1 MSDQT
6 LDLSEKGKSRD
17 GQVISLNRRLFMQL
31 LAFGDCRNLGLLIEA
46 LEEKQMYGVLYVDIN
61 DPQGVALLT
70 FSEDPDYFVTTVR
83 DFLNSEPFI
92 SLTPKPEYTMLGRTY
107 SIGYERNLEDML
119 IYRSAQRVCNPA
131 WPWAVWYP
139 LRRKGSFEQLP
150 RDEQMQLLE
159 EHGKI
164 GRAYGKAD
172 YGHDIRLAC
181 YGIDKNDN
189 EFVVALLGSQLFPLS
204 SIVQAMRKTKQTSEH
219 MAKMGPFFVGKA
231 VWQKNWEEP

>member
-1 MSDQT
+1 MNNQT

-17 GQVISLNRRLFMQL
+17 GEVISLNRRLFMQL

-46 LEEKQMYGVLYVDIN
+46 LEEKEMHGALYLDVN
-61 DPQGVALLT
+61 DPQGVALVT
-70 FSEDPDYFVTTVR
+70 FSEEPDYFVTTVR
-83 DFLNSEPFI
+83 DFLNAEPFI

-107 SIGYERNLEDML
+107 SIGYERNLEDVL
-119 IYRSAQRVCNPA
+119 IKRSARRVCNPE

-150 RDEQMQLLE
+150 RDQQMQLLG

-164 GRAYGKAD
+164 GRAYGEAG

-181 YGIDKNDN
+181 HGIDKNDN
-189 EFVVALLGSQLFPLS
+189 EFVIGLVGSELFPLS
-204 SIVQAMRKTKQTSEH
+204 AIVQAMRKTKQTSQH
-219 MAKMGPFFVGKA
+219 MEKMGPFFVGKA
-231 VWQKNWEEP
+231 IWQKNRQE

>member
-1 MSDQT
+1 MSNQT

-46 LEEKQMYGVLYVDIN
+46 LEEKQMYGALYLDVN
-61 DPQGVALLT
+61 DPQGVALVT

-83 DFLNSEPFI
+83 DFLNSEPFM

-107 SIGYERNLEDML
+107 SIGYERNLEDVL
-119 IYRSAQRVCNPA
+119 IKRSARRVCNPE

-150 RDEQMQLLE
+150 RAEQMQLLG
-159 EHGKI
+159 EHGRI
-164 GRAYGKAD
+164 GRAYGEAG

-181 YGIDKNDN
+181 HGIDKNDN
-189 EFVVALLGSQLFPLS
+189 EFVIGLLGSELFPLS
-204 SIVQAMRKTKQTSEH
+204 SIVQAMRKTKQTSEQ
-219 MAKMGPFFVGKA
+219 MEKMGPFFVGKA
-231 VWQKNWEEP
+231 IWQKNREE